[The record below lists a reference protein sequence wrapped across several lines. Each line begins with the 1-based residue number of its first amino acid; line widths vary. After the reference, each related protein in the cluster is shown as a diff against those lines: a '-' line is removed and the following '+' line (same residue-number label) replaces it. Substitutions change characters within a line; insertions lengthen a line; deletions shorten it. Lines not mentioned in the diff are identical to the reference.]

1 MLKQRVQRI
10 KPSRQCIDV
19 LARRNAQAVQA
30 AGHALVESL
39 LDLLE
44 TTFHLA
50 LGFGDAVFHCIDLA
64 VGRVDLLVN
73 QLLAFLLDAFA
84 GLDQVLEVL
93 DAFLACLGV
102 SAQARQ
108 PDFPRIG
115 FYVSQRAS
123 LVLFSSVFLDGT
135 G

>member
-1 MLKQRVQRI
+1 ASIFRSRQPRSRCPFPLSRLSSCQPYSFSLLVLSRLLKQRVQRI

-64 VGRVDLLVN
+64 VGRVDLLV
-73 QLLAFLLDAFA
+73 
-84 GLDQVLEVL
+84 
-93 DAFLACLGV
+93 
-102 SAQARQ
+102 
-108 PDFPRIG
+108 
-115 FYVSQRAS
+115 
-123 LVLFSSVFLDGT
+123 
-135 G
+135 